1 MARLGGGRPLRGEE
15 MRFNHEGRRGH
26 EVSLRWLSRATSCCD
41 RQLAV
46 QGERLRRVPVPGRTC
61 GNCSVDFVPFVVRKC
76 VLTTEVTED
85 TEVMAIRGGGFRV
98 SRRAAT
104 GRMPS
109 VWGSPNES
117 RTKVRGGF
125 RSAVRDQPK
134 TTESPA
140 TLLRRRGSHQ
150 ELRSE
155 KDLEP
160 PGSRTRTR
168 MQPSSFRRGL
178 H

>member
-1 MARLGGGRPLRGEE
+1 MLAARRASERRVTSSHFPCVSTCDCRNECRTPPDRSRLGLIPICRSGWRDSV
-15 MRFNHEGRRGH
+15 
-26 EVSLRWLSRATSCCD
+26 EV
-41 RQLAV
+41 
-46 QGERLRRVPVPGRTC
+46 
-61 GNCSVDFVPFVVRKC
+61 VPFVVRKC